1 MKCPALLS
9 VLSIGIFCSLALSAC
24 GQDGTKFSPYKG
36 AYVND
41 QGVFQF
47 ELYADGTGVA
57 GAQKKAITWRN
68 PSSDHNE
75 ELDRE
80 GTDYIY
86 ITFADGKESSFFFPA
101 KGSKLERD
109 FSATSLFSSKFD
121 EQAGRPRL
129 VYWGHKNK

>member
-1 MKCPALLS
+1 MKSPTLISA
-9 VLSIGIFCSLALSAC
+9 LSIGFCCSLALSAC
-24 GQDGTKFSPYKG
+24 GQGGTKFSPYKG

-57 GAQKKAITWRN
+57 GTQKKAITWRN
-68 PSSDHNE
+68 PSPDPNE
-75 ELDRE
+75 ELDRD

-86 ITFADGKESSFFFPA
+86 ITFADGKESSYFFPT
-101 KGSKLERD
+101 KGSKLEHD

-129 VYWGHKNK
+129 VYWGHKKQ